1 MISIRSSIGIVSDAA
16 IAMTALRE
24 ALKNHNEQISTKNA
38 AIVAAAKSA
47 IADKLNISEKQHAR
61 LLTLMRGCLSDDTII
76 SNDACQIAY
85 TGTFAMPSRAPRS
98 WFFPAG
104 YCALGNALPNAIGAK
119 MAKPDH
125 DVVTVVGDG
134 GFMFTMPEL
143 IVAAEHNMPLPVII
157 WDNAGYK
164 QIRDDMDDRN
174 IPRIGVEGMGP
185 DFELLAKA
193 CHCDFIAPRMRMVLQ
208 PD

>member
-1 MISIRSSIGIVSDAA
+1 MS
-16 IAMTALRE
+16 
-24 ALKNHNEQISTKNA
+24 
-38 AIVAAAKSA
+38 
-47 IADKLNISEKQHAR
+47 KLNESEKQHSR
-61 LLTLMRGCLSDDTII
+61 LLQLMRGCLSDHAII

-143 IVAAEHNMPLPVII
+143 MVAAEHNMPLPVIV
-157 WDNAGYK
+157 WDNGGYK

-174 IPRIGVEGMGP
+174 IPRIGVEGMRP

-193 CHCDFIAPRMRMVLQ
+193 CHCDFIAPKDADSFTTGLTHALAASRPTLIHICEN
-208 PD
+208 DDWLCE